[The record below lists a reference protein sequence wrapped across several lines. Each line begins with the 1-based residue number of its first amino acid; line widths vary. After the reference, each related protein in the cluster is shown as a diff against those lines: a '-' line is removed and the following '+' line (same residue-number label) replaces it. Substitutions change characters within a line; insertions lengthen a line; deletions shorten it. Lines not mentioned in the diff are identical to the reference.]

1 MHRARNTNVV
11 RVAMFAAPVFFG
23 ACASSSNGRQATAA
37 SISALRPPIVVA
49 TDDSVIARLVNDG
62 LRHSHVSADAEYLVD
77 VIGPRLTGSAGMQ
90 RASDWARRKFLEYHV
105 DRAEL
110 EPWKFGVGWT
120 RGPMTLR
127 MLEPQY
133 REMIG
138 ASWGWSPGTRGPVAG
153 NVVLMDARTSDEFEH
168 RYAGKLRGT
177 WVLVGAAMAVINPS
191 DSSAAALAARDSTA
205 RANAPR
211 TADEREFALYRY
223 GYVAAEGIAG
233 IIHDGGKQYNLLSMS
248 GSPGFIS
255 PVPQIVIGHD
265 DYAQLERLA
274 RRGEPTR
281 IEADISNT
289 FTRDTLVAQ
298 NTVAELRG
306 SEKPG
311 EVVLLGA
318 HLDSWDLSTGGTDN
332 GAGAIAVLEAAR
344 ILAAS
349 GARPKRT
356 IRFVLFSGEE
366 EGLYGSQAY
375 AAAHARDLDSV
386 QAMLVLDNG
395 TGRITALPLQGRDE
409 LRDMWQAMMRPLVA
423 VPEIGPIVVRSGIK
437 TGTDHLSF
445 APYGVPAFNYDQLS
459 RGYDFTHH
467 SQIDDEDHVVASDIA
482 QAATVMAV
490 NAWQLAQMDQLLA
503 RGPKR

>member
-1 MHRARNTNVV
+1 MPAARV
-11 RVAMFAAPVFFG
+11 RIATLAVALATSVFG
-23 ACASSSNGRQATAA
+23 ACAPHTAHA
-37 SISALRPPIVVA
+37 VAAPVAVQPPIAVP
-49 TDDSVIARLVNDG
+49 TNDSIVARLVNEG
-62 LRHSHVSADAEYLVD
+62 LRHSHVAADIEYLLD
-77 VIGPRLTGSAGMQ
+77 VIGPRLTGSAGMDS
-90 RASDWARRKFLEYHV
+90 ASAWAQRKFLEYHL

-120 RGPMTLR
+120 RGPITVR
-127 MLEPQY
+127 MLEPQG

-138 ASWGWSPGTRGPVAG
+138 ASWGWSPGTRGAVAG
-153 NVVLMDARTSDEFEH
+153 KVVLMDARTSDEFEH
-168 RYAGKLRGT
+168 RFAGKLRGA
-177 WVLVGAAMAVINPS
+177 WVLVGAASAVLNPA
-191 DSSAAALAARDSTA
+191 DSSPAAIAARDSVA
-205 RANAPR
+205 RANAP
-211 TADEREFALYRY
+211 TTQDEREFALYRY
-223 GYVAAEGIAG
+223 GYVAAEHIAG
-233 IIHDGGKQYNLLSMS
+233 ILHDGGKPYNLLSMS
-248 GSPGFIS
+248 GSPGFVS

-274 RRGEPTR
+274 RRGTPAR
-281 IEADISNT
+281 IEADISNS
-289 FTRDTLVAQ
+289 FTRDTLVAH

-311 EVVLLGA
+311 ELVILGA
-318 HLDSWDLSTGGTDN
+318 HLDSWDLATGGTDN

-375 AAAHARDLDSV
+375 AAAHAKELDSV
-386 QAMLVLDNG
+386 QALLVLDNG

-409 LRDMWQAMMRPLVA
+409 LRGMWESMMQPLDA
-423 VPEIGPIVVRSGIK
+423 VPEIGAIAVRSGIK

-445 APYGVPAFNYDQLS
+445 TPFGVPAFNYDQLS

-467 SQIDDEDHVVASDIA
+467 SQIDDEDHVIPADIA

-490 NAWQLAQMDQLLA
+490 NAWQLANMDALLP
-503 RGPKR
+503 RGRKQ

>member
-1 MHRARNTNVV
+1 MLAGRLRLTTHAVV
-11 RVAMFAAPVFFG
+11 LAAVSAIG
-23 ACASSSNGRQATAA
+23 ACASQKRAVAVAA
-37 SISALRPPIVVA
+37 PAQPPIVVS
-49 TDDSVIARLVNDG
+49 TNDSIVARLVNEG
-62 LRHSHVSADAEYLVD
+62 LRHSHVESDISYLLD
-77 VIGPRLTGSAGMQ
+77 VIGPRLTGSAGMDS
-90 RASDWARRKFLEYHV
+90 ASAWARRTFLEYHL

-120 RGPMTLR
+120 RGPITVR
-127 MLEPQY
+127 MLEPQR

-138 ASWGWSPGTRGPVAG
+138 ASWGWSPGTRGAIAG
-153 NVVLMDARTSDEFEH
+153 KVVLMDARTSDEFEH
-168 RYAGKLRGT
+168 RFAGKLRGA
-177 WVLVGAAMAVINPS
+177 WVLVGAASAVLNPA
-191 DSSAAALAARDSTA
+191 DSSAAAIAARDSVV
-205 RANAPR
+205 RANAPK
-211 TADEREFALYRY
+211 TQDEREFALYRY

-233 IIHDGGKQYNLLSMS
+233 ILHDGGKPYNLLSMS

-255 PVPQIVIGHD
+255 PVPQIVVGHD

-274 RRGEPTR
+274 RRGTPAR
-281 IEADISNT
+281 IEADISNS
-289 FTRDTLVAQ
+289 FTRDTLVAH

-306 SEKPG
+306 TEKPG
-311 EVVLLGA
+311 EVVMLGA
-318 HLDSWDLSTGGTDN
+318 HLDSWDLATGGTDN

-344 ILAAS
+344 MLAAA

-375 AAAHARDLDSV
+375 ARAHAKELDSV
-386 QAMLVLDNG
+386 QALLVLDNG

-409 LRDMWQAMMRPLVA
+409 LRGMWESMMQPLDA
-423 VPEIGPIVVRSGIK
+423 VPGVGPIAVRSGIK

-445 APYGVPAFNYDQLS
+445 TPFGVPAFNYDQLS

-467 SQIDDEDHVVASDIA
+467 SQIDDEDHVIPADIA

-490 NAWQLAQMDQLLA
+490 NAWQLANMDALLP
-503 RGPKR
+503 RGHKQ